1 MLKVLRR
8 GSRPLLWIV
17 IIGVGAVFVLYLGFQ
32 GGFAPAPGSGPVVR
46 VGPYS
51 FEGRDLE
58 RVRFNMETRYREALG
73 DQFDAT
79 QARSFLIESAGNTL
93 LRSGLL
99 AWQGEQ
105 MGLTV
110 SDAEVRAFLRTS
122 GFADESGQLDRDG
135 ITAYAEQNFG
145 SLRRFQERLRSDL
158 LAEKTA
164 QLIRGSASVSDGEVR
179 DAIRYQLDEAKIA
192 AVRFDGR
199 QPAGELEVPEEA
211 GAALLAAEPE
221 RVFKRYEQRKA
232 EFDRPERARVR
243 HLLVAFDPED
253 AAAREEAEQ
262 RLAGVRERIA
272 GGEDFAEVAMDASD
286 DAATKAAGGEIG
298 WLTRGSVV
306 PEIDAAAFSQPPGE
320 LGEPVES
327 TQGLHLI
334 LVEEREAAS
343 VVPFEEAQRQVALD
357 LARVDAGVAAARA
370 QAESVA
376 EAVAAGQN
384 LVDVARERGLSI
396 IRPDPLR
403 RRPDGYIQQIGVA
416 PDVLTAAFTLD
427 PESPSDP
434 TIHEAGDDVFVL
446 IQLLERN
453 TPTEAQVAE
462 SLASRRDAILSQ
474 RRAELETL
482 WLAELRDRLGEAHEL
497 TYDLAAFLE

>member
-8 GSRPLLWIV
+8 GSRPLLWFV

-46 VGPYS
+46 VGSYS

-58 RVRFNMETRYREALG
+58 RVRFNIETRYREALG

-105 MGLTV
+105 MGLAV
-110 SDAEVRAFLRTS
+110 SDAEVRAFLRNS

-135 ITAYAEQNFG
+135 ITAYAERNFG

-164 QLIRGSASVSDGEVR
+164 ALIRGSASVSDGEVR
-179 DAIRYQLDEAKIA
+179 DAIRYQLEEVKIA

-199 QPAGELEVPEEA
+199 TLDEALEVPEEA
-211 GAALLAAEPE
+211 ATALLDSDPE
-221 RVFKRYEQRKA
+221 RVLKRYEQRQA
-232 EFDRPERARVR
+232 EFNRPERARVR
-243 HLLVAFDPED
+243 HILIAFDSED
-253 AAAREEAEQ
+253 ETSREEAEQ
-262 RLAGVRERIA
+262 RLAGLQERIT
-272 GGEDFAEVAMDASD
+272 GGEDFAEVAMEASD
-286 DAATKAAGGEIG
+286 DAATKASGGEIG

-306 PEIDAAAFSQPPGE
+306 PAIDAAAFSQPPGE

-327 TQGLHLI
+327 DQGLHLI
-334 LVEEREAAS
+334 RVEEREAAS
-343 VVPFEEAQRQVALD
+343 VVPFEEAQRQVARD
-357 LARVDAGVAAARA
+357 LAKADAGVAAARA

-376 EAVAAGQN
+376 EAVAAGEN
-384 LVDVARERGLSI
+384 LVEVARERGLSI

-403 RRPDGYIQQIGVA
+403 RRPDGYVQQIGVA
-416 PDVLTAAFTLD
+416 PEVLTAAFTLD
-427 PESPSDP
+427 PEKPSDP
-434 TIHEAGDDVFVL
+434 TVHAAGDDVFVL
-446 IQLLERN
+446 IQLLERD
-453 TPTEAQVAE
+453 TPTEADVAQN
-462 SLASRRDAILSQ
+462 LAARREAILTQ
-474 RRAELETL
+474 RRTELETL
-482 WLAELRDRLGEAHEL
+482 WLAELRERLGEANEL